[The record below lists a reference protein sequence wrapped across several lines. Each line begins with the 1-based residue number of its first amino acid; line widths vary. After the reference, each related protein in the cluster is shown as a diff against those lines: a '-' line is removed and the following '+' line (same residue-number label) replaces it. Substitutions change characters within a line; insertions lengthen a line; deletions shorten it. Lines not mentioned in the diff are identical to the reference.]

1 MLHIILLIVIINL
14 DSLGA
19 GNRYFLI
26 KRRYVMELIKSI
38 IMGIV
43 QGVCEFL
50 PVSSS
55 GHLAI
60 FRQILNL
67 ETDTGLLFDILLH
80 LGTLTA
86 IFIAYWSD
94 VKQLVVEG
102 FTILFECIKN
112 VFIFIGNI
120 FKKKDN
126 KKEYIN
132 VCSTPYKRFVLLVIF
147 STIPTGVLGI
157 LLKDF
162 IEFAS
167 STLIFPGIFLL
178 GTACLLFIADRTK
191 DGDITQENA
200 SFKSAGIIG
209 IAQGIATMPGL
220 SRSGT
225 TITVCRL
232 CGFSKEFAVKYSFI
246 MSIPAVLGSVVLELK
261 DFSTITITTGEV
273 YCYIVGTI
281 VAGVVGYICIMT
293 MLKIVRNSKFTFFTI
308 YCAIV
313 GISSIVAHFII

>member
-1 MLHIILLIVIINL
+1 
-14 DSLGA
+14 
-19 GNRYFLI
+19 
-26 KRRYVMELIKSI
+26 MELIKSI

-86 IFIAYWSD
+86 IFIAYWAD

-102 FTILFECIKN
+102 FTILFELFKN
-112 VFIFIGNI
+112 LFRFIANLTKG
-120 FKKKDN
+120 KDK

-132 VCSTPYKRFVLLVIF
+132 ICSTPYKRFVLLVIV
-147 STIPTGVLGI
+147 STIPTGIIGI
-157 LLKDF
+157 LMKDF
-162 IEFAS
+162 IEYAS
-167 STLIFPGIFLL
+167 STIIFPGIFLL
-178 GTACLLFIADRTK
+178 GTASLLFIVDRTK
-191 DGDITQENA
+191 EGDITQENA
-200 SFKSAGIIG
+200 SFKAAGIIG

-225 TITVCRL
+225 TITACRL

-261 DFSTITITTGEV
+261 DFSTISVTTSEM

-281 VAGVVGYICIMT
+281 VSGVVGYICIMT
-293 MLKIVRNSKFTFFTI
+293 MLKIVRNKKFTFFTI
-308 YCAIV
+308 YCALM
-313 GISSIVAHFII
+313 GIGSIIAHFII